1 MHCQTMTGF
10 ILKISENVFESRDWH
25 YFSFH
30 KKHVA
35 FKGLAKISW
44 QVLVVRARNFV
55 FHFAIARI
63 RWVFKIS
70 SCMKQ
75 RKMRSFVQMLRFG
88 RLSTPTPQIVYLFF
102 SFAKQIA
109 NTVCSQ
115 AMWMKQ
121 NFKSENKHLKRTKT
135 NKMIFLNIQI
145 KCVFFCFSEF
155 MSTLFKW
162 QRSFQKSKA
171 IERGAV
177 DLSCGHFAW
186 KHMLSFK
193 MEIRRC

>member
-1 MHCQTMTGF
+1 MYSKVATGIISHF
-10 ILKISENVFESRDWH
+10 IKSTSHLKAWPKYLGKCLLFERVTLFSILQSHAFDEFSKYHHAWNKEKCAVLCKCFDLVDSLHRRHKLFTVF
-25 YFSFH
+25 F
-30 KKHVA
+30 
-35 FKGLAKISW
+35 
-44 QVLVVRARNFV
+44 
-55 FHFAIARI
+55 
-63 RWVFKIS
+63 
-70 SCMKQ
+70 
-75 RKMRSFVQMLRFG
+75 
-88 RLSTPTPQIVYLFF
+88 P
-102 SFAKQIA
+102 FAKQIA

-115 AMWMKQ
+115 AMWMKR
-121 NFKSENKHLKRTKT
+121 NFESENKHLKRTKT